1 MKTWFIAEASQGLG
15 QECAL
20 AAPERG
26 DLVAVSAADATALN
40 EPPLRVVI
48 GNNAGLTDR
57 GYRPADDARESR
69 NLGPGHR
76 RITLSRLPLKPS
88 ATQFFLD

>member
-15 QECAL
+15 RECAL
-20 AAPERG
+20 AALERG

-57 GYRPADDARESR
+57 GYRPADDARDPAISDPVT
-69 NLGPGHR
+69 GGS
-76 RITLSRLPLKPS
+76 LSVVYR
-88 ATQFFLD
+88 